1 MRFLLDLLSLLNLLN
16 LLNYGLGEFL
26 GVSAWGLFFCV
37 VVGDGLSGGRAALG
51 QACGQGDCMFVSG
64 AVVSPGHTM
73 CLWLLPCRAGAV
85 KKA

>member
-1 MRFLLDLLSLLNLLN
+1 M
-16 LLNYGLGEFL
+16 
-26 GVSAWGLFFCV
+26 LFFCV

-73 CLWLLPCRAGAV
+73 CLWLLPCRAPHNSPGTLMRAWLRQMGFTLRLV
-85 KKA
+85 AAECLTARSRRH